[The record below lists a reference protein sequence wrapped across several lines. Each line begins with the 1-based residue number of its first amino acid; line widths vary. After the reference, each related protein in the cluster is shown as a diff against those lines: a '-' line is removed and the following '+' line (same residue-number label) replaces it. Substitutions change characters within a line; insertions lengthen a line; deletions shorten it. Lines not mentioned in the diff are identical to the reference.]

1 MHITELTELQFKN
14 YSNLHTNKN
23 YKQSIEYA
31 NLEESK
37 GYKKVYL
44 ALIDEQKNVHAATLI
59 LEKNLNN
66 KFKYG
71 FVPNGYLLNYFN
83 TGLLEIFTKELKI
96 YLRKLNYIF
105 INVTPQINY
114 QIYNSNFILLEN
126 NSGIISEFKRLGY
139 EYRNNT
145 SKYKMIINNNDINST
160 FSSFKRSLKRNINDC
175 LKKGIT
181 VSRGTTNDIET
192 LLNLIEKKD
201 DCKKMIE
208 YFNTEDNKFEFYIAK
223 INPENYI
230 NNYRYLL
237 KKEEQNNEN
246 LNKRL
251 KDTKT
256 KKTNTLIDKKI
267 ISDKLITKYNKEII
281 NGTNIYKKYP
291 NGIAISAVG
300 VIANNKDVTFVTEGH
315 IEEFKYIRSVC
326 LIKWEIIK
334 KHLTNN
340 YQTFDLGEIT
350 TTNKYTTK
358 SGFNGNII
366 EYSNSFDLPINEMLY
381 KLNNFTKKELN

>member
-126 NSGIISEFKRLGY
+126 NSGIISEFKRLWY